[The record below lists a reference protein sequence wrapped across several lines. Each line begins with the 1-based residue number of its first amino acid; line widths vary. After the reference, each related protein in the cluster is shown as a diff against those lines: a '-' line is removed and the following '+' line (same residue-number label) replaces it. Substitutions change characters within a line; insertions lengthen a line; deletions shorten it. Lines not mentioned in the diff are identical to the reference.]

1 MQVQSLGKEDPQ
13 KEGMTTHSSILVWRI
28 SWTEETGGLQSM
40 RSRRVGHYY
49 HFSMQSTSKSL
60 MSNLNDLCVCVL
72 CLKGLLAFHRLNS
85 HAWSMNTIATAQVQA
100 DACLWSDPYQPL
112 QSRFTILS
120 PFSTLPV
127 LMLLFLKLAKLT
139 AAQKLSAHLPVCLA
153 GTSLLA
159 TASCF
164 SG

>member
-60 MSNLNDLCVCVL
+60 GRFQLYELYSPQ
-72 CLKGLLAFHRLNS
+72 NS
-85 HAWSMNTIATAQVQA
+85 PGQNTRVGSHF
-100 DACLWSDPYQPL
+100 L
-112 QSRFTILS
+112 LS
-120 PFSTLPV
+120 P
-127 LMLLFLKLAKLT
+127 
-139 AAQKLSAHLPVCLA
+139 
-153 GTSLLA
+153 
-159 TASCF
+159 
-164 SG
+164 